1 MAELDEHLQRMTAE
15 KEEAM
20 TRATRAEIHNV
31 QLEKDRCSVSTQLDV
46 STCSDACLLCGVIHN
61 IM

>member
-20 TRATRAEIHNV
+20 TRATKAVAHNV
-31 QLEKDRCSVSTQLDV
+31 QLEKDHCSVSAQLDV
-46 STCSDACLLCGVIHN
+46 SVC
-61 IM
+61 

>member
-20 TRATRAEIHNV
+20 TRATMAETQNAK
-31 QLEKDRCSVSTQLDV
+31 LEKDCCSVSTQLDV
-46 STCSDACLLCGVIHN
+46 STCSDACL
-61 IM
+61 